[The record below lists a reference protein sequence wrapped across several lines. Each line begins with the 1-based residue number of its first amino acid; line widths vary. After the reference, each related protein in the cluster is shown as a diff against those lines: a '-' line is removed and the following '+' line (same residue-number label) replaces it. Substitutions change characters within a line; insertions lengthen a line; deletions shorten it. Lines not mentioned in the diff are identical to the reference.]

1 MLKTLVIAAEDK
13 LLQAIRTSHIE
24 HLDELLHDDLLFNLP
39 NGHTI
44 TKAFDLDSYRSGKM
58 HVDSLEAT
66 DQMIQVFEDSAVVC
80 VTIALQGTYDG
91 HAMDGTFRYIRV
103 WQKFGEHL
111 KVIAGSAI
119 PLA

>member
-13 LLQAIRTSHIE
+13 LLQAIRTANIE

-58 HVDSLEAT
+58 HVDSIEAT
-66 DQMIQVFEDSAVVC
+66 DQMIQVFEDSVVVC

-91 HAMDGTFRYIRV
+91 HAMDGIFRYIRV
-103 WQKFGEHL
+103 WKKFGENL
-111 KVIAGSAI
+111 KVIGGSAVQ
-119 PLA
+119 LM